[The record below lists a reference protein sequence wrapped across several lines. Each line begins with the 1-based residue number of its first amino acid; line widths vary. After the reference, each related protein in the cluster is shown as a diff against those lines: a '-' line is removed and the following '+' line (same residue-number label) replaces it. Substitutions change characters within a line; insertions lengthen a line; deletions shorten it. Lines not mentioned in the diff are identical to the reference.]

1 MLQTLYGRLAVVLMA
16 VFIAIGALMI
26 LASQKMIETQR
37 LIELATDLIIGTVAF
52 SLVAAL
58 IVFRLLTVRLRVL
71 SEAIETFRAG
81 DFSTPVRLVQDGRA
95 DDEIQKLSTAFEEMS
110 ERIVTQ
116 FAQLSQVDQQ
126 RRELLANVSHDLRT
140 PLASMQG
147 YLEMLLLK
155 AEELT
160 PDDRNRYLQVATRHC
175 ERLGKLV
182 QDLFDLTKLEAREVQ
197 PRLESFPLSE
207 LAQDVVQK
215 FTLAANKRGLALL
228 ATSGPGCPPVS
239 ADIGMIERVLENLIE
254 NAMRYTPAGGEIS
267 VDVQT
272 AGERVEL
279 TVRDTGQGIDAS
291 RVQGVFDRYYRV
303 ERTESDNG
311 SNVGLGLAISRRIVQ
326 LHGGEIRVR
335 SALGKGTAFTIDLAR
350 G

>member
-1 MLQTLYGRLAVVLMA
+1 MAVVLMT
-16 VFIAIGALMI
+16 VFIAIGSLMI

-37 LIELATDLIIGTVAF
+37 LLELATDLIIGTVAF

-58 IVFRLLTVRLRVL
+58 IVFRLLTVRLRLL
-71 SEAIETFRAG
+71 SDAIEVFRAG
-81 DFSTPVRLVQDGRA
+81 GFTKPVRLAQDSRTE
-95 DDEIQKLSTAFEEMS
+95 DEIQKLSMAFEEMS

-116 FAQLSQVDQQ
+116 LAQLAQADQQ

-155 AEELT
+155 AEEMT
-160 PDDRNRYLQVATRHC
+160 AEERNRYLQVATRHC
-175 ERLGKLV
+175 ERLGRLV
-182 QDLFDLTKLEAREVQ
+182 QDLFDLTKLEAREVR
-197 PRLESFPLSE
+197 PRLESFPLAE

-215 FTLAANKRGLALL
+215 FALAAHKRGVALV
-228 ATSGPGCPPVS
+228 ATAGPGCPPVS

-267 VDVQT
+267 VDVHA

-279 TVRDTGQGIDAS
+279 TVRDTGQGIDS
-291 RVQGVFDRYYRV
+291 VELKDVFDRYYRV
-303 ERTESDNG
+303 DRAQSGDSGNA
-311 SNVGLGLAISRRIVQ
+311 GLGLAISRRIVQ

-335 SALGKGTAFTIDLAR
+335 SALGKGTTFTIDLAQA
-350 G
+350 